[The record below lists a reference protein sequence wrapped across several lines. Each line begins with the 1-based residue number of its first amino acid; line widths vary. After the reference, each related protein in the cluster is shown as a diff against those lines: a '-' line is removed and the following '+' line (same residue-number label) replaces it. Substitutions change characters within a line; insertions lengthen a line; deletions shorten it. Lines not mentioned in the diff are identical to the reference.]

1 MRFITLLCF
10 LLATSTVMAKDYIV
24 ATVDLQK
31 LFKAY
36 PGTAKAQKKFDA
48 LAKDKKAELSS
59 SEKIL
64 TKLQKE
70 LKDSDDLTEKQKTA
84 KQKEFQDEAQTYQDL
99 KTHLQNELSD
109 KQQEMTQ
116 SVLDEIK
123 VIVNKVAAKDGVD
136 MVVQTSDVVYMKTD
150 MDLTDEVLKSF

>member
-10 LLATSTVMAKDYIV
+10 LFATSAAMAKDFTV

-59 SEKIL
+59 SETIL

-84 KQKEFQDEAQTYQDL
+84 KQKQFQDEAQTYQDL
-99 KTHLQNELSD
+99 KTHLQNELST

-116 SVLDEIK
+116 TVLDEIK

-136 MVVQTSDVVYMKTD
+136 MVVQSSDVVYMKTD

>member
-10 LLATSTVMAKDYIV
+10 LLATSTVMAKDYV
-24 ATVDLQK
+24 MATVDLQK

-64 TKLQKE
+64 TKLQNE
-70 LKDSDDLTEKQKTA
+70 LKNADDLTEKQKTA
-84 KQKEFQDEAQTYQDL
+84 KQKQFQDEAQTYQDL
-99 KTHLQNELSD
+99 KTHLQNELST

-136 MVVQTSDVVYMKTD
+136 MVVQSSDVVYMKTD